1 MPATTSLPEKCRET
15 LGEAVTAELAA
26 WLERV
31 TLASR
36 TGLREL
42 NDVNLARADAALRQ
56 RVAELRHELALLE
69 TRLGNR
75 LGETAGRVDRGLGEH
90 DVRQDARLGR
100 LRVDLVKW
108 MFLFWLGTLVPVA
121 ALIARLG

>member
-1 MPATTSLPEKCRET
+1 MPATISPPEHCRAA
-15 LGEAVTAELAA
+15 LGDAVTAELAA

-42 NDVNLARADAALRQ
+42 NDVNLARADVALKQ
-56 RVAELRHELALLE
+56 RVAELRQELALLE
-69 TRLGNR
+69 TRLGDR
-75 LGETAGRVDRGLGEH
+75 AGQIAARGERSLADH
-90 DVRQDARLGR
+90 DARQEARLAT

-108 MFLFWLGTLVPVA
+108 LFLFWVGTLVPVA